1 MGDLVT
7 LTELDCD
14 SFDTALGSL
23 AALTKIEAPELS
35 RRLLTVPLDAFETR
49 SADLGMHDATAWLW
63 RRLVESDDAPPVP
76 DVVYWFHAT
85 RVLRDTDFRDGLLP
99 LPAAA
104 VRLEQLFGPSRRSRA
119 FAEKVGHRASWG
131 PFGHLVREAA
141 FSPMQNH
148 FFSAPEAVVD
158 LGYDLDTYRG
168 ATVPCIVK
176 FRARDSREDVAELA
190 LLYCFFATWGQPA
203 DWDCST
209 TWSGDGNA
217 VQREDIIRVDFL
229 EGEFF

>member
-1 MGDLVT
+1 MSDLVT

-23 AALTKIEAPELS
+23 SALTKIEAPELS

-49 SADLGMHDATAWLW
+49 SADMGVHDATAWLW
-63 RRLVESDDAPPVP
+63 RRVVGSDEARPIP

-85 RVLRDTDFRDGLLP
+85 RVSRDTDFRDGLLP

-104 VRLEQLFGPSRRSRA
+104 ARLEQLFGPSRRSRA
-119 FAEKVGHRASWG
+119 FKEKMEHRASWG

-148 FFSAPEAVVD
+148 FFDAPEAVVD
-158 LGYDLDTYRG
+158 LGYDLDAYRR
-168 ATVPCIVK
+168 ATVPCLVK
-176 FRARDSREDVAELA
+176 FRARDGREDVAELA
-190 LLYCFFATWGQPA
+190 LLYCYFATWGQTA

-209 TWSGDGNA
+209 TWSGEGKA
-217 VQREDIIRVDFL
+217 VQREDIIRIDFL
-229 EGEFF
+229 EGASF

>member
-1 MGDLVT
+1 MDDPVR

-14 SFDTALGSL
+14 SADTTRDSL
-23 AALTKIEAPELS
+23 SVLTKIEASELT
-35 RRLLTVPLDAFETR
+35 RRLRTVPLDEFETR
-49 SADLGMHDATAWLW
+49 SADIGVHDATAWLW
-63 RRLVESDDAPPVP
+63 RQVVDSDDIRPVP

-85 RVLRDTDFRDGLLP
+85 RVSRDTDFRDGLLP

-104 VRLEQLFGPSRRSRA
+104 ARIEQLFGPSRRSRA
-119 FAEKVGHRASWG
+119 FREKMEHRASWG

-148 FFSAPEAVVD
+148 FFKAPEAVVD
-158 LGYDLDTYRG
+158 LGYDLDAYRG
-168 ATVPCIVK
+168 ATVPCLVK

-190 LLYCFFATWGQPA
+190 LLYCYFATWGQPA

-209 TWSGDGNA
+209 TWSGGGNA
-217 VQREDIIRVDFL
+217 VLPEDIIRVDFI
-229 EGEFF
+229 EGESF